1 MHANRWEEKKK
12 KKKLRFKVSLTI
24 SLYVKC
30 KR

>member
-1 MHANRWEEKKK
+1 MHVNRWGEKK

-30 KR
+30 KI